1 MCFIA
6 MPEVRFF
13 QINSCPLCRTE
24 FPSDPHPQIVRAPN
38 AESEVR
44 TIQENQE
51 RASIPSTPAEYAYG
65 YPEQWSAQN
74 QESRPR
80 GQNLTAYA
88 NPPRLR
94 GQNAT
99 AAYAYTPERWNLNG
113 IFL

>member
-1 MCFIA
+1 MTKSDF
-6 MPEVRFF
+6 FF

-24 FPSDPHPQIVRAPN
+24 FPSDPHPQLVRAPN

-51 RASIPSTPAEYAYG
+51 RASIPSTE
-65 YPEQWSAQN
+65 PEQWNAQN
-74 QESRPR
+74 QELRPR

-99 AAYAYTPERWNLNG
+99 AAYAYLPERWNLNG